1 MESNDSLDDKDS
13 GPEVQINLP
22 NSVISRIEELMGGT
36 EQFDSDEFDAVA
48 YINRVFP
55 TEQSLSGVESAAA
68 RCEFRLS
75 GVEQDIRRLV
85 RAQAE
90 QRAAGQAALL
100 EAQRCIAELALQ
112 VADINKKAERSESM
126 VREITLEI
134 KQLDCAKWN
143 LTGAITALNHLHM
156 LVGGVGALRQMTAAR
171 QYKELAL
178 PMQAIM
184 EVLQHFESYREIREL
199 STLRDQVYEIRSQLA
214 TQILADFKETFTAGS
229 KSTVSHKTLSEACA
243 VVDILDPK
251 VKRELLQWFIG
262 MQLQEYQHL
271 FSAEQECAWLPH
283 VERRY
288 AWLKRHLLTFED
300 TLGNM
305 FPMSWK
311 LSERIARQFCQ
322 ITRGELSSM
331 MAARRSELDVKL
343 LLYAIQ
349 KTYNFELLLHKR
361 FTGTDLGSENMDPSA
376 LDKQDGFESEGK
388 ENESTNEIVDTKVG
402 GDEGG
407 DESAWVR
414 SIGAC
419 FEPHLSLYIH
429 SLDANLRS
437 FMDRFVQDA
446 KSVDAGA
453 GIGSGA
459 GAVMASCGD
468 LFLFYKK
475 CLVQCARLT
484 TGEPMLELA
493 GVFQKY
499 LREYASSVLAA
510 ALPRNGGGSGS
521 GSGVAVPTLVS
532 NLHTLLKDDTANAR
546 YTKQEICKITSV
558 ITTSEYC
565 LETTVHLEQKLKEKV
580 AKNLSNKI
588 DLTPEQDLFHKMINN
603 CIQMLVQDLELA
615 CEPAL
620 QAMTKISWLSFDNV
634 GDQSSYVTQIIMH
647 LKNTVPYLRDNLASS
662 RKYFTQFCIRF
673 ANSFI
678 PKFIQNIYKCKPIST
693 VGSEQLLLDTHM
705 LKTALLEL
713 PSIGSEVKRPA
724 PAMYTKVVIKLM
736 TKAEMILKLVM
747 APIDGSMEGFVAQF
761 VQLLPE
767 STITEFHKVLDM
779 KGAKLSKT
787 QQASLDALFKETTKS
802 VHSEESKS
810 SQYSW
815 NNLSTRGFFDNFT
828 KDSTTGK

>member
-1 MESNDSLDDKDS
+1 MESNDILDDKDS

-22 NSVISRIEELMGGT
+22 SSVISRIEELMGGT

-90 QRAAGQAALL
+90 QRAAGQEALL

-126 VREITLEI
+126 VREITSEI

-156 LVGGVGALRQMTAAR
+156 LVGGVGSLRQMTAAR

-184 EVLQHFESYREIREL
+184 EVLQHFESYREIREV
-199 STLRDQVYEIRSQLA
+199 SALRDQVYEIRNQLA
-214 TQILADFKETFTAGS
+214 TQILADFKEAFTAGS
-229 KSTVSHKTLSEACA
+229 KSTVSHKTLSDACA

-262 MQLQEYQHL
+262 MQIQEYQHL

-288 AWLKRHLLTFED
+288 AWLKRHLLSFED
-300 TLGNM
+300 TLGNL

-322 ITRGELSSM
+322 ITRSELSSM
-331 MAARRSELDVKL
+331 MSSRKSELDVKL

-361 FTGTDLGSENMDPSA
+361 FTGTDLVAENIDPSA
-376 LDKQDGFESEGK
+376 LDKQDGFEPDAK
-388 ENESTNEIVDTKVG
+388 DNESTTDVTDTKIGVDNSG
-402 GDEGG
+402 GED
-407 DESAWVR
+407 SAWVR

-446 KSVDAGA
+446 KSVDAGS

-484 TGEPMLELA
+484 TGEPMLELS

-499 LREYASSVLAA
+499 LREYASSVLQA
-510 ALPRNGGGSGS
+510 ALPRGGGGTGS
-521 GSGVAVPTLVS
+521 GTAVPALVS
-532 NLHTLLKDDTANAR
+532 NLHTLLKDDSSSSR
-546 YTKQEICKITSV
+546 YTKQEISKITSV

-580 AKNLSNKI
+580 AKNLADKI
-588 DLTPEQDLFHKMINN
+588 DLAPEQDLFHKMINN
-603 CIQMLVQDLELA
+603 CIQMLVQDLEMA

-620 QAMTKISWLSFDNV
+620 QAMTKISWLGFDNV

-647 LKNTVPYLRDNLASS
+647 LKNAVPYLRDNLASS

-747 APIDGSMEGFVAQF
+747 APIDGSFEGFVSQF

-767 STITEFHKVLDM
+767 STIAEFHKVLDM

-787 QQASLDALFKETTKS
+787 QQSSLDALYKETTKS
-802 VHSEESKS
+802 VNNDESKS

-815 NNLSTRGFFDNFT
+815 NNLSARGFFDNFT
-828 KDSTTGK
+828 KDSSASVK